1 MSEYHESWQALDTR
15 TRDLHRALQSLQEEL
30 EAVDWYQQ
38 RIAVADDP
46 ELQQILA
53 HNRDEEIEHAAM
65 LLEWLRRHMDGWQG
79 ELETY
84 LFSDSPITEVEEDDD
99 RDTEATATPH
109 SSLGIGALKGDT

>member
-1 MSEYHESWQALDTR
+1 MSDYHENWDSLDDR
-15 TRDLHRALQSLQEEL
+15 TKDLHRALKSLQEEI

-38 RIAVADDP
+38 RIALADDG
-46 ELQQILA
+46 ELKKILA

-84 LFSDSPITEVEEDDD
+84 LFSDSPITEAEEGGDDHA
-99 RDTEATATPH
+99 EASTPSD
-109 SSLGIGALKGDT
+109 SSLAIGDMKGDA